1 MLERDMKIVLQTPNF
16 KELRLLMTS
25 STEDQIK
32 TLRQHDLTN
41 ASETLIAESYLITI
55 LAMKLKKGE
64 I

>member
-41 ASETLIAESYLITI
+41 ASETLIPESYLITI